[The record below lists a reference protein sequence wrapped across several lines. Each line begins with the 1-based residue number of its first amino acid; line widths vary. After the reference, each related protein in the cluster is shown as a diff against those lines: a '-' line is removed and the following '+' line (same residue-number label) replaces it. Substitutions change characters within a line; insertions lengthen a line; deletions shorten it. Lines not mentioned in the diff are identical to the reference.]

1 VVSAF
6 LRNVAA
12 WAGGQAD
19 VHAVVLIG
27 SQARVDTPAD
37 QVSDVDLALFVEEPA
52 RYLREE
58 EWLQRFGEPL
68 LSFRESTAVGS
79 FEERRVLYRDGLEVD
94 FAILPAAVAAALP
107 PEAAAVLA
115 RGFRVLYDDGI
126 GIDTLGPSSIE
137 PGAPTQAEFD
147 QLANDFWYHVLWAA
161 KKLWRGEVLVA
172 KQVCDCWLTAQVVE
186 LARRRSHGRDTWHGY
201 RFYERWADA
210 ELVEAL
216 RPTFACYDA
225 EDVGRA
231 LRAKAELFG
240 QLEDD
245 VAKRFGLSSTV
256 DRGEV
261 LHRLDALVTP

>member
-52 RYLREE
+52 RYLRDE

-68 LSFRESTAVGS
+68 LTFREPTAVGS

-94 FAILPAAVAAALP
+94 FAILPAAAATALP

-115 RGFRVLYDDGI
+115 LGFRVLYDDGI
-126 GIDTLGPSSIE
+126 GIDTPGPPSIE
-137 PGAPTQAEFD
+137 LRAPAQAEFD
-147 QLANDFWYHVLWAA
+147 QLANDFWYHLLWAA

-186 LARRRSHGRDTWHGY
+186 LARWRSRGRDTWHGY
-201 RFYERWADA
+201 RFFERWADA

-216 RPTFACYDA
+216 RPTFARYDA

-240 QLEDD
+240 RLEDD
-245 VAKRFGLSSTV
+245 VAERCGLRLPV
-256 DRGEV
+256 NRQEI
-261 LHRLDALVTP
+261 LRRLDDLP